1 LTSGQMLR
9 RDAGWW
15 CPPTRYSGSATDIPL
30 PPPAYPLTRSTTGA
44 PVTSDGVDPGR
55 DPK

>member
-1 LTSGQMLR
+1 MLR